1 MRPRRSLFGPV
12 LLIVLGGVLL
22 ARNLNPELP
31 LLHLFAGYWPWILVF
46 WGGFRL
52 VEFALARLLGRR
64 APEPLGAGAVIVAVF
79 LCFAGSTAHALS
91 RNEFEFVDWIHGRGA
106 WFDLEFDYP
115 LRHEQSIGPGQAV
128 LIRNL
133 EGRIR
138 IVASDQPGLRIAGH
152 KRIRAFSDRMAAG
165 LEQRSLLEISP
176 QAGQVIVQPRPLPE
190 RDSRRVSYEVEI
202 EMPAGAALRVEGARG
217 RLDVQGLSGNVTL
230 GGSASIEISDVSGPV
245 RIEARRAS
253 RIAARRLA
261 STFHV
266 DGRARRVEAEELAG
280 AVTIDGSAVEE
291 VRLSKLEQPV
301 RLRFNNT
308 DVDLQQLPGHLEI
321 TAGAVEIVNATGP
334 LVLNSRGSRR
344 RHIRLERIS
353 GALTVDAQRGDL
365 ELLAGDRPP
374 ERTNVKIES
383 GDISVHLAPN
393 ANFSIEATTARGSA
407 NHEFGDALKIESHDR
422 AATLRGTR
430 GQGPLLKL
438 ETGRGDVRVQKT
450 NKGFGAAVEI

>member
-31 LLHLFAGYWPWILVF
+31 LLRLFADYWPWILVF

-52 VEFALARLLGRR
+52 VEFAITRLLNRR

-115 LRHEQSIGPGQAV
+115 LKHEQPVAPGQTV

-138 IVASDQPGLRIAGH
+138 IVASDQPSLRIAGH
-152 KRIRAFSDRMAAG
+152 KRIRAFNDGMAAR
-165 LEQRSLLEISP
+165 LEERSLLEISP
-176 QAGQVIVQPRPLPE
+176 QAEHVLVQPRPLPE

-202 EMPAGAALRVEGARG
+202 EVPAGAALRVEGARG
-217 RLDVQGLSGNVTL
+217 SLDVQGLSGAVTL
-230 GGSASIEISDVSGPV
+230 GGSASIEVSDVSGPV
-245 RIEARRAS
+245 RIEARRVS
-253 RIAARRLA
+253 RVAARRLA
-261 STFHV
+261 STFEV

-280 AVTIDGSAVEE
+280 AVTIDGSEVEE
-291 VRLSKLEQPV
+291 VRLSKLAQPA

-308 DVDLQQLPGHLEI
+308 DVDLQKLDGELEI
-321 TAGAVEIVNATGP
+321 TPGAVEIVNATGP
-334 LVLNSRGSRR
+334 LVLHSRGSRTR
-344 RHIRLERIS
+344 RIRLEGIS
-353 GALTVDAQRGDL
+353 GALTVEARRGDL
-365 ELLAGDRPP
+365 ELVAGDKPP
-374 ERTNVKIES
+374 EQTNVKIER
-383 GDISVHLAPN
+383 GDISVLLAPN
-393 ANFSIEATTARGSA
+393 ANFSIEATTAGGSA
-407 NHEFGDALKIESHDR
+407 NHEFGDALKVETRDR

-438 ETGRGDVRVQKT
+438 ETGRGDVRVRKT
-450 NKGFGAAVEI
+450 EKTFGTAIEI